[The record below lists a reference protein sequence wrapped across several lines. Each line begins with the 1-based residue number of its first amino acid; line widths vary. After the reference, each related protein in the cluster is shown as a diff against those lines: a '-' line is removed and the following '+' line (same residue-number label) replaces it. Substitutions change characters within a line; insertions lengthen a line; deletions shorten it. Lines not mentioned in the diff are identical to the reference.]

1 MSNQQHKVAAAIR
14 QYAEK
19 IAAQKNASDGAPDRM
34 TVADGQG
41 GITTSK
47 GTIPKDKGEAELKV
61 RQPADG
67 TIRAAAQVPAGG
79 PDRLTVADGQ
89 GGINASK
96 GTIPKD
102 PGEEEIKRD
111 LPADGSVVK
120 GANLSK
126 RAASIRAALVQANPD
141 LAKRFAPAQTALQAK
156 HAEKQAGTA
165 GAPPLELSNETL
177 IKIARVIV
185 SSDEG
190 VRLTYDLLEKQ
201 AGEEAARAQ
210 ILEAIEASQVV
221 DENEQ
226 IKQAAFEDLQTK
238 VYSIHDS
245 LQQAN
250 VTEADA
256 DVIIKTAAAH
266 QDAISA
272 FTHPLLK
279 AAYAQGMDDAALM
292 AAADEAAGEEGV
304 PPVDEALPMGG
315 ESLGEEEILALL
327 QEMLAS
333 GQITEQDILEAVA
346 ATSGGAEGGAPPV
359 EEGAVPEEEA
369 SAA

>member
-1 MSNQQHKVAAAIR
+1 MNQQHKVAAAIR

-19 IAAQKNASDGAPDRM
+19 IAAQKSASDGSPDRM
-34 TVADGQG
+34 TGADGQG

-47 GTIPKDKGEAELKV
+47 GTIPKDKGEAELNV

-67 TIRAAAQVPAGG
+67 TIRTAAQVPAGG

-89 GGINASK
+89 GGITATK

-102 PGEEEIKRD
+102 PGEEELKRD
-111 LPADGSVVK
+111 QPADGAVVK

-126 RAASIRAALVQANPD
+126 RAASIRAALVQANPE
-141 LAKRFAPAQTALQAK
+141 LAKRFAPAQK
-156 HAEKQAGTA
+156 KVEKQAGA
-165 GAPPLELSNETL
+165 SGASAPTLDLSVETL
-177 IKIARVIV
+177 CKIARIIV

-210 ILEAIEASQVV
+210 ILEAIQASQVV
-221 DENEQ
+221 DDNEQ
-226 IKQAAFEDLQTK
+226 IKQAAFADLQTK
-238 VYSIHDS
+238 VYSIHDA

-256 DVIIKTAAAH
+256 DVIIKTAAVH

-272 FTHPLLK
+272 FAHPLLK
-279 AAYAQGMDDAALM
+279 SAYAQGMDDAALM
-292 AAADEAAGEEGV
+292 TAADEATGEEGV

-315 ESLGEEEILALL
+315 ESLGQEEIMALL

-346 ATSGGAEGGAPPV
+346 ATSGGAGDAEGDAPPV
-359 EEGAVPEEEA
+359 EEEALPPEA
-369 SAA
+369 DAA